1 MRKRRIVTQNTNSAR
16 LRSRHGMA
24 SSLVIMVLVLLI
36 FFAVLSAVAS
46 GADLR
51 LSKKHTAWN
60 QQYYL
65 ADSAAVSLF
74 AGLDQ
79 YMRGESG
86 QSFEP
91 DNLADLLD
99 AWLAARAD
107 VREYQITIED
117 RMLRARI
124 LVLDPADSQ
133 VKIGT
138 AADSVRQQG
147 IEMTLLITAGSLPD
161 PSGRIR
167 VASWTQWQVPFE
179 YDTEDGGVWKG

>member
-1 MRKRRIVTQNTNSAR
+1 MRTRCIAALNTDSAR
-16 LRSRHGMA
+16 LRSRRGLA

-46 GADLR
+46 AADYR
-51 LSKKHTAWN
+51 LSKKRAAWN

-79 YMRGESG
+79 LCRGESG
-86 QSFEP
+86 QALEP
-91 DNLADLLD
+91 DRLADLLD

-107 VREYQITIED
+107 VQEYQITKED
-117 RMLRARI
+117 RLLRARI

-133 VKIGT
+133 VKNGT
-138 AADSVRQQG
+138 AAESVRQQG
-147 IEMTLLITAGSLPD
+147 IEMTLLITAGTLPD

-167 VASWTQWQVPFE
+167 IVGWTQWQVPFE
-179 YDTEDGGVWKG
+179 YDTDDGGVWKG